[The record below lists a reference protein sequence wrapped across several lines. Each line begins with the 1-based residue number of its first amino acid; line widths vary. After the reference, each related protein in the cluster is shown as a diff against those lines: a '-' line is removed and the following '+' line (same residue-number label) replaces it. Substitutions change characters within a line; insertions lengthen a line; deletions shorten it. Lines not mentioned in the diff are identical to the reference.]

1 MVKSINLFGYSA
13 GQLELELSAR
23 NQLLQTKDS
32 DLMAAK
38 HEVYWYD
45 ELKLSEH
52 EAKWTSPGIFIASFA
67 WLIVV

>member
-1 MVKSINLFGYSA
+1 MVKCINLFGYSA

-52 EAKWTSPGIFIASFA
+52 EAK
-67 WLIVV
+67 